1 MNVPFRIARRYLW
14 SRKSQRLIHLVSG
27 ISVVVVAAVAAAMIA
42 ILSAFNGIEALVED
56 LFSSLDTEL
65 AVVPTEGRVMSADW
79 LDSLSVLPGVAHA
92 GGVLEQDVVIRRQGE
107 PMVCTLLAFDLEH
120 ARQTQL
126 HRRLR
131 STDIL
136 REDTLGGPCGYVGL
150 GVASQLRLPVSGEGL
165 ATMTVAAPRRGRS
178 LGSMRGQNLLDG
190 GLEDRMVTGKLPVCG
205 TFSINADIDS
215 RTLIAPLSFAR
226 EVLQRPDALSRV
238 EIVPETGMG
247 LETVRAMIDARLPEG
262 LRTRT
267 RREKNAL
274 IHATSR
280 AEKWATFA
288 ILSFILV
295 VAAFNILAALT
306 MLLLDKRR
314 DMGTLTA
321 IGMTSREI
329 RQVFSWQ
336 GVLINVVGAVAG
348 IGIGVALV
356 LLQDQ
361 YGIVRLEGAMVPA
374 YPVVLRFWDVAG
386 VALVVLGI
394 GGTFSAA
401 MVAYLVRRLAPVAG

>member
-178 LGSMRGQNLLDG
+178 LGSMRGQNLFDG

-336 GVLINVVGAVAG
+336 GVLINIVGAVAG

-361 YGIVRLEGAMVPA
+361 YGFVRLEGAMVPA